1 VVGGTWSLTRP
12 KGFAVVTSVA
22 VSPSSIG
29 HDAMS
34 LGKQRTVGA
43 WTVLISGLLLLLAAQ
58 LHHWIAP
65 HDSDGAAGEI
75 LPVVVSGALGWLVVF
90 GAALIAP
97 HRASDAARTRRR
109 SRRSGSLAG

>member
-58 LHHWIAP
+58 LHR
-65 HDSDGAAGEI
+65 
-75 LPVVVSGALGWLVVF
+75 WLVVF